1 MKRECC
7 ILLLTA
13 VLLSGCSGE
22 NSPAVPP
29 EIASDTPAAPIS
41 VSAEITQEANVS
53 DAESEPPETV
63 SFAGDCTEALPEPSM
78 YPAGRRGFTSQESQN
93 MMSLSAIYGSKTTAV
108 ASGSCRTYGS
118 QRLPCIAA
126 AA

>member
-53 DAESEPPETV
+53 DAESEPPEARVLWSTDV
-63 SFAGDCTEALPEPSM
+63 SGGAARFYIAGEPE
-78 YPAGRRGFTSQESQN
+78 YDELIGDLWFEN
-93 MMSLSAIYGSKTTAV
+93 DGS
-108 ASGSCRTYGS
+108 S
-118 QRLPCIAA
+118 QRLLSDVWFSALPCIAA
-126 AA
+126 AV